1 MQKTRPDIMV
11 EVPCALRRRYGFT
24 LIELLVVVAIIAVAG
39 SAGIGLYSGTFRRLQ
54 VEKVARNFL
63 LTAKYG
69 RIMAIEK
76 QRQYEIQLDEEN
88 GGFCL
93 TTLEWN
99 EATEQVE
106 QTVVKDYYCKPV
118 QFEGT
123 IRFEDIQIMPTGA
136 EETGDEEKQ
145 AIVFSPDGTAQTV
158 VIQIGDG
165 RTHYTISISAA
176 TGKAKIHFG
185 ELEDAEIGTIDL
197 DAE

>member
-1 MQKTRPDIMV
+1 MV
-11 EVPCALRRRYGFT
+11 EFPCALRRRYGFT

-39 SAGIGLYSGTFRRLQ
+39 SAGIGLYAGTFRRLQ

-76 QRQYEIQLDEEN
+76 QRQYEIQLEEEN

-93 TTLEWN
+93 ATLEWN
-99 EATEQVE
+99 DATEQVE

-118 QFEGT
+118 QFEGF

-145 AIVFSPDGTAQTV
+145 AIVFSPDGTAQTA

-185 ELEDAEIGTIDL
+185 ELENAEIGTIDL